1 MLLRLCYM
9 GIEIQKVPEGTHVNV
24 SGELQF
30 YDSQKFMQVVPE
42 EAKGSGRNVT
52 IAMRELKFI
61 DSSGLGAILYVSE
74 ALRMQGQKLRI
85 VNANEHCRKLLD
97 KIAPVGTFS
106 LE

>member
-9 GIEIQKVPEGTHVNV
+9 GIEIQTTPEGTHVNA

-30 YDSQKFMQVVPE
+30 YDSQKFMQVIPE
-42 EAKGSGRNVT
+42 EAKGSGRNV
-52 IAMRELKFI
+52 ILDIRELTFI

-74 ALRMQGQKLRI
+74 ALRMQGQKLNI
-85 VNANEHCRKLLD
+85 INANEHCRKLLD
-97 KIAPVGTFS
+97 KIAPVGTFI